1 VTSVGQPARDF
12 ILKLGR
18 GMHAYGY
25 PAHRLEDALTDVSE
39 RLGVRGHYF
48 SMPTALFASFE
59 ETDGQRTYQIR
70 VEPGGVDLE
79 KLAQLDAVAT
89 DVAKGALSPAEGGER
104 LDAITAAPPRYG
116 SLVNIAAFAVA
127 SGAASRF
134 FDAGPHEMTVA
145 AGIGLLT
152 GLLSVA
158 SGKVPAL
165 GRVFEPLA
173 SAVAAFVASAA
184 ARHFPPLSFYVATV
198 AGLIVLVPGFPLT
211 VALTELATRNL
222 VSGTARLM
230 GAVGTFL
237 AMGFGVAFGT
247 TLGTRIFGSVPVTA
261 SAALPE
267 WTLYAALLAAPLGFT
282 ILLRAHPREAP
293 WIILSG
299 SLGFFGART
308 GARLLGPEIGA
319 FLGAFA
325 VSAFGNLYAR
335 LVRRPFAITV
345 VPGLLLL
352 VPGSV
357 GFRSFSLLLEDQTVT
372 GIGTAFTMMM
382 VAISLAIGLLFGN
395 VVLPARSRGIIRAFL
410 KEPS

>member
-1 VTSVGQPARDF
+1 MSSAARDF

-18 GMHAYGY
+18 GLHAYGY
-25 PAHRLEDALTDVSE
+25 PAHRLEDALAGVAE
-39 RLGVRGHYF
+39 RLGIQGHFF

-59 ETDGQRTYQIR
+59 DPDGQRTFQIR
-70 VEPGGVDLE
+70 IEPGGVDLE
-79 KLAQLDAVAT
+79 KLTLLEEAASAVAQ
-89 DVAKGALSPAEGGER
+89 GRLSPSEGGAR
-104 LDAITAAPPRYG
+104 LDAIMSAPPRYG
-116 SLVNIAAFAVA
+116 ALATTLAFAVA

-134 FDAGPHEMTVA
+134 FDGGQHELAVA

-152 GLLSVA
+152 GLLAVA
-158 SGKVPAL
+158 SGRVAGL

-173 SAVAAFVASAA
+173 SAMAAFVATAA
-184 ARHFPPLSFYVATV
+184 ARFIPPVSFYVATV

-247 TLGTRIFGSVPVTA
+247 TLGERLFGAARA
-261 SAALPE
+261 SASPPLPE

-282 ILLRAHPREAP
+282 ILLKARPGEAP
-293 WIILSG
+293 WIAISG
-299 SLGFFGART
+299 MLGFFGARY
-308 GARLLGPEIGA
+308 GAQLLGPQIGA
-319 FLGAFA
+319 FLGAVA
-325 VSAFGNLYAR
+325 VSSFGNLYAR
-335 LVRRPFAITV
+335 ALGRPASVTI

-357 GFRSFSLLLEDQTVT
+357 GFRSFALMLQEQTVV
-372 GIGTAFTMMM
+372 GLGTAFSMML
-382 VAISLAIGLLFGN
+382 VAISLAIGLLFGS
-395 VVLPARSRGIIRAFL
+395 VLVPPRRLR
-410 KEPS
+410 

>member
-1 VTSVGQPARDF
+1 MSSAARDF

-18 GMHAYGY
+18 GLHAYGY
-25 PAHRLEDALTDVSE
+25 PAHRLEDALAGVAE
-39 RLGVRGHYF
+39 RLGIQGHFF

-59 ETDGQRTYQIR
+59 DPDGQRTYQIR
-70 VEPGGVDLE
+70 IEPGGVNLE
-79 KLAQLDAVAT
+79 KLTLLDEAASAVAQ
-89 DVAKGALSPAEGGER
+89 GRLSPSEGGAR
-104 LDAITAAPPRYG
+104 LDVIMSAPPRYG
-116 SLVNIAAFAVA
+116 PLATTLAFAVA

-134 FDAGPHEMTVA
+134 FDGGPHELAVA

-152 GLLSVA
+152 GLLAVA
-158 SGKVPAL
+158 SGRVAGL

-173 SAVAAFVASAA
+173 SALAAFAAAAA
-184 ARHFPPLSFYVATV
+184 ARFIPPVSFYVATV

-247 TLGTRIFGSVPVTA
+247 TLGERLFGAARA
-261 SAALPE
+261 SASPPLPE

-282 ILLRAHPREAP
+282 ILLKARPREAP
-293 WIILSG
+293 WIAISG
-299 SLGFFGART
+299 MLGFFGARY
-308 GARLLGPEIGA
+308 GAQLLGPQIGA
-319 FLGAFA
+319 FLGAVA
-325 VSAFGNLYAR
+325 VSSFGNLYAR
-335 LVRRPFAITV
+335 ALGRPASVTI

-357 GFRSFSLLLEDQTVT
+357 GFRSFALMLQEQTVV
-372 GIGTAFTMMM
+372 GLGTAFSMML
-382 VAISLAIGLLFGN
+382 VAISLAIGLLFGS
-395 VVLPARSRGIIRAFL
+395 VLVPPRRLR
-410 KEPS
+410 

>member
-1 VTSVGQPARDF
+1 MSTPTPQAARDF
-12 ILKLGR
+12 LLKLGR
-18 GMHAYGY
+18 GLHAYGY
-25 PAHRLEDALTDVSE
+25 PAHRLEDALLGVAQ
-39 RLGVRGHYF
+39 RLGLRAHLF

-59 ETDGQRTYQIR
+59 EADGQRTFQLR

-79 KLAQLDAVAT
+79 KLAQLDEVAEQ
-89 DVAKGALSPAEGGER
+89 VAAGQLSPEDGATR
-104 LDAITAAPPRYG
+104 LDAIVSAPPRYG
-116 SLVNIAAFAVA
+116 PVVTTLAFAVA

-134 FDAGPHEMTVA
+134 FGGGGHELAVA
-145 AGIGLLT
+145 ALIGLLT
-152 GLLSVA
+152 GLLA
-158 SGKVPAL
+158 AAAARQPAL

-173 SAVAAFVASAA
+173 AAVAGFVATAA
-184 ARHFPPLSFYVATV
+184 AHSLAPVSFYIATV

-247 TLGTRIFGSVPVTA
+247 TVGARLFGAAHATA
-261 SAALPE
+261 SPVLPG
-267 WTLYAALLAAPLGFT
+267 WTVYAALLAASLGFT
-282 ILLRAHPREAP
+282 VLLKARPREAP
-293 WIILSG
+293 WIAASG
-299 SLGFFGART
+299 MLGFFGARAGT
-308 GARLLGPEIGA
+308 QLLGPQIGA
-319 FLGAFA
+319 FLGAVA

-335 LVRRPFAITV
+335 LSRRPAAVTV

-357 GFRSFSLLLEDQTVT
+357 GFRSFSLMLEDQTLV
-372 GIGTAFTMMM
+372 GLETAFTMML

-395 VVLPARSRGIIRAFL
+395 VLVPPRRLAGGR
-410 KEPS
+410 E

>member
-1 VTSVGQPARDF
+1 VSSAARDF

-18 GMHAYGY
+18 GLHAYGY
-25 PAHRLEDALTDVSE
+25 PAHRLEDALAGVAE
-39 RLGVRGHYF
+39 RLGIQGHFF

-59 ETDGQRTYQIR
+59 DPDGQRTFQIR
-70 VEPGGVDLE
+70 IEPGGVDLE
-79 KLAQLDAVAT
+79 KLTLLEEAASAVAQ
-89 DVAKGALSPAEGGER
+89 GRLSPSEGGAR
-104 LDAITAAPPRYG
+104 LDAIMSAPPRYG
-116 SLVNIAAFAVA
+116 ALATTLAFAVA

-134 FDAGPHEMTVA
+134 FDGGQHELAVA

-152 GLLSVA
+152 GLLAVA
-158 SGKVPAL
+158 SGRVAGL

-173 SAVAAFVASAA
+173 SAMAAFVATAA
-184 ARHFPPLSFYVATV
+184 ARFIPPVSFYVATV

-247 TLGTRIFGSVPVTA
+247 TLGERLFGAARA
-261 SAALPE
+261 SASPPLPE

-282 ILLRAHPREAP
+282 ILLKARPGEAP
-293 WIILSG
+293 WIAISG
-299 SLGFFGART
+299 MLGFFGARY
-308 GARLLGPEIGA
+308 GAQLLGPQIGA
-319 FLGAFA
+319 FLGAVA
-325 VSAFGNLYAR
+325 VSSFGNLYAR
-335 LVRRPFAITV
+335 ALGRPASVTI

-357 GFRSFSLLLEDQTVT
+357 GFRSFALMLQEQTVV
-372 GIGTAFTMMM
+372 GLGTAFSMML
-382 VAISLAIGLLFGN
+382 VAISLAIGLLFGS
-395 VVLPARSRGIIRAFL
+395 VLVPPRRLR
-410 KEPS
+410 

>member
-1 VTSVGQPARDF
+1 VSSAARDF

-18 GMHAYGY
+18 GLHAYGY
-25 PAHRLEDALTDVSE
+25 PAHRLEDALAGVAE
-39 RLGVRGHYF
+39 RLGIQGHFF

-59 ETDGQRTYQIR
+59 DPDGQRTFQIR
-70 VEPGGVDLE
+70 IEPGGVDLE
-79 KLAQLDAVAT
+79 KLTLLEEAASAVAQ
-89 DVAKGALSPAEGGER
+89 GRLSPSEGGAR
-104 LDAITAAPPRYG
+104 LDAIMSAPPRYG
-116 SLVNIAAFAVA
+116 ALATTLAFAVA

-134 FDAGPHEMTVA
+134 FDGGQHELAVA

-152 GLLSVA
+152 GLLAVA
-158 SGKVPAL
+158 SGRVAGL

-173 SAVAAFVASAA
+173 SAMAAFAATAA
-184 ARHFPPLSFYVATV
+184 ARFIPPVSFYVATV

-247 TLGTRIFGSVPVTA
+247 TLGERLFGAARA
-261 SAALPE
+261 SASPPLPE

-282 ILLRAHPREAP
+282 ILLKARPSEAP
-293 WIILSG
+293 WIAISG
-299 SLGFFGART
+299 MLGFFGARY
-308 GARLLGPEIGA
+308 GAQLLGPQIGA
-319 FLGAFA
+319 FLGAVA
-325 VSAFGNLYAR
+325 VSSFGNLYERA
-335 LVRRPFAITV
+335 LGRPASVTI

-357 GFRSFSLLLEDQTVT
+357 GFRSFALMLHEQTVV
-372 GIGTAFTMMM
+372 GLGTAFSMML
-382 VAISLAIGLLFGN
+382 VAISLAIGLLFGS
-395 VVLPARSRGIIRAFL
+395 VLVPPRRLR
-410 KEPS
+410 

>member
-1 VTSVGQPARDF
+1 
-12 ILKLGR
+12 
-18 GMHAYGY
+18 
-25 PAHRLEDALTDVSE
+25 
-39 RLGVRGHYF
+39 
-48 SMPTALFASFE
+48 MPTALFASFE
-59 ETDGQRTYQIR
+59 DPDGQRTYQIR
-70 VEPGGVDLE
+70 IEPGGVNLE
-79 KLAQLDAVAT
+79 KLTLLDETASAVAQ
-89 DVAKGALSPAEGGER
+89 GRLSPSEGGAR
-104 LDAITAAPPRYG
+104 LDAIMAAPPRYG
-116 SLVNIAAFAVA
+116 PLATTLAFAVA

-134 FDAGPHEMTVA
+134 FDAGPHELA
-145 AGIGLLT
+145 AATSIGLLT
-152 GLLSVA
+152 GLLAVA
-158 SGKVPAL
+158 SGRVTPL

-173 SAVAAFVASAA
+173 SALAAFVATAA
-184 ARHFPPLSFYVATV
+184 ARFVPPVSFYVATV

-247 TLGTRIFGSVPVTA
+247 TLGTRVFGSAPVTA
-261 SAALPE
+261 SPTLPD
-267 WTLYAALLAAPLGFT
+267 WPLYAALVVAPLGFT

-335 LVRRPFAITV
+335 LVRR
-345 VPGLLLL
+345 
-352 VPGSV
+352 
-357 GFRSFSLLLEDQTVT
+357 
-372 GIGTAFTMMM
+372 
-382 VAISLAIGLLFGN
+382 
-395 VVLPARSRGIIRAFL
+395 
-410 KEPS
+410 

>member
-1 VTSVGQPARDF
+1 MSSAARDF

-18 GMHAYGY
+18 GLHAYGY
-25 PAHRLEDALTDVSE
+25 PAHRLEDALTSVAQ
-39 RLGVRGHYF
+39 RLGIQGHFF

-59 ETDGQRTYQIR
+59 DPDGQRTFQIR
-70 VEPGGVDLE
+70 IEPGGVNLE
-79 KLAQLDAVAT
+79 KLTLLDEAATGVAQGRLA
-89 DVAKGALSPAEGGER
+89 PAEGSAR
-104 LDAITAAPPRYG
+104 IDAIMSAPPRYG
-116 SLVNIAAFAVA
+116 AVATTLAFAVA

-134 FDAGPHEMTVA
+134 FDAGPHEVGVA

-152 GLLSVA
+152 GLLAVA
-158 SGKVPAL
+158 SGRIAAV

-173 SAVAAFVASAA
+173 SALAAFVATAA
-184 ARHFPPLSFYVATV
+184 ARYFPPVSFYVATV

-247 TLGTRIFGSVPVTA
+247 TLGERLFGMPPPTA
-261 SAALPE
+261 SPALPE
-267 WTLYAALLAAPLGFT
+267 WTLLAAPLGFT
-282 ILLRAHPREAP
+282 ILLKARPREAP
-293 WIILSG
+293 WIALSG
-299 SLGFFGART
+299 VLGFFGARH
-308 GARLLGPEIGA
+308 GAHLLGPQIGA
-319 FLGAFA
+319 FLGAVA
-325 VSAFGNLYAR
+325 VSSFGNLYAR
-335 LVRRPFAITV
+335 LLGRPSSVTI

-357 GFRSFSLLLEDQTVT
+357 GFRSFSLLLEEQTVV
-372 GIGTAFTMMM
+372 GLGTAFSMML

-395 VVLPARSRGIIRAFL
+395 VLVPPRRLR
-410 KEPS
+410 

>member
-1 VTSVGQPARDF
+1 VSSAARDF

-18 GMHAYGY
+18 GLHAYGY
-25 PAHRLEDALTDVSE
+25 PAHRLEDALAGVAE
-39 RLGVRGHYF
+39 RLGIQGHFF

-59 ETDGQRTYQIR
+59 DPDGQRTFQIR
-70 VEPGGVDLE
+70 IEPGGVDLE
-79 KLAQLDAVAT
+79 KLTLLEEAASAVAQ
-89 DVAKGALSPAEGGER
+89 GRLSPSEGGAR
-104 LDAITAAPPRYG
+104 LDAIMSAPPRYG
-116 SLVNIAAFAVA
+116 ALATTLAFAVA

-134 FDAGPHEMTVA
+134 FDGGQHELAVA

-152 GLLSVA
+152 GLLAVA
-158 SGKVPAL
+158 SGRVAGL

-173 SAVAAFVASAA
+173 SAMAAFAATAA
-184 ARHFPPLSFYVATV
+184 ARFIPPVSFYVATV

-247 TLGTRIFGSVPVTA
+247 TLGERLFGAARA
-261 SAALPE
+261 SASPPLPE

-282 ILLRAHPREAP
+282 ILLKARPSEAP
-293 WIILSG
+293 WIAISG
-299 SLGFFGART
+299 MLGFFGARY
-308 GARLLGPEIGA
+308 GAQLLGPQIGA
-319 FLGAFA
+319 FLGAVA
-325 VSAFGNLYAR
+325 VSSFGNLYAR
-335 LVRRPFAITV
+335 ALGRPASVTI

-357 GFRSFSLLLEDQTVT
+357 GFRSFALMLQEQTVV
-372 GIGTAFTMMM
+372 GLGTAFSMML
-382 VAISLAIGLLFGN
+382 VAISLAIGLLFGS
-395 VVLPARSRGIIRAFL
+395 VLVPPRRLR
-410 KEPS
+410 